1 MQQVT
6 NIVTHVMTQV
16 LTRVLTHVMTY
27 MVTHVVNV
35 MMVFDPCV
43 ECVDPCGDQC
53 GACDDGVWPMKAAC
67 HAVPDPAL
75 VFRIQSS
82 KAPDKDCDG
91 PFCPLTIPLVDMPV
105 TKGPPIDF
113 LTPFLI
119 RSLSQS

>member
-1 MQQVT
+1 
-6 NIVTHVMTQV
+6 
-16 LTRVLTHVMTY
+16 
-27 MVTHVVNV
+27 
-35 MMVFDPCV
+35 
-43 ECVDPCGDQC
+43 
-53 GACDDGVWPMKAAC
+53 MKAAC

-113 LTPFLI
+113 LTPFFKKVIESKLDKCNFNI
-119 RSLSQS
+119 LVFLQDKNEMQRFLTNLFRKCNFGIGVDR